1 MRRRILRQRL
11 LHPLLM
17 LAMLIALLGLL
28 VVPAQAQTQT
38 PPDADTYTNPLKP
51 QVQVTP
57 QIPNG
62 GIVESCADPTI
73 FRAPDTFW
81 YIYCTKD
88 PLNDQDR
95 TDGGEFIF
103 RNMPILK
110 SADLVNWTYEGDVFT
125 DANYPSWVERTA
137 GLFAPE
143 IQYSNGTYYLYYT
156 ITDTKPEISGAP
168 NCNGDSAIGVATS
181 TSPTGPWV
189 SVDVPVVEPRYNGD
203 SALAFGSRQC
213 NFFWTYDPEVYA
225 DEAGQKYMFY
235 GSYYGGIFARELSAD
250 YLTTDPATA
259 VQITVGNRYEG
270 PEIVEYEG
278 YYYMFVSAANCCN
291 TALTGYSVF
300 AGRSTS
306 LLGPYVDRE
315 GVSLMAGRVGGT
327 PVLSMNGNR
336 WVGPG
341 HNSVFQDFEGQYW
354 TVYHAVD
361 RFDPNYEGALG
372 FTKRPVLLDP
382 VDWIGGWP
390 TVRGG
395 RWASDEPMPAPA
407 AQPGDESGY
416 TQKVV
421 RPDVSGR
428 LIPELSDEFNE
439 TTLSSQWS
447 WVRQPAAATYGV
459 SNGTLR
465 FDTQNA
471 DLFVDNNSASVLTRD
486 TPAGNYMVETKVT
499 LNVPAEGCC
508 FNYVQAGL
516 VIYGTDDAF
525 IKLVHASIWETRQTE
540 FAKEV
545 PTEVAAGGA
554 RYGNT
559 VVGPPNLTT
568 WLRIVKRVQ
577 LNGEETYTAYTSR
590 DGRTYVRGGTWT
602 HKLGANAKIGLV
614 SMGGSGFTANF
625 DYVRVYKVQDR
636 IFMPTMVQQNAVAN

>member
-1 MRRRILRQRL
+1 MQRRILRQGL
-11 LHPLLM
+11 LQPLLM
-17 LAMLIALLGLL
+17 LAMLFALLGMMI
-28 VVPAQAQTQT
+28 VPAQAQT
-38 PPDADTYTNPLKP
+38 PPDADTYTNPIKP
-51 QVQVTP
+51 QVPVSP
-57 QIPNG
+57 QTPNG

-73 FRAPDTFW
+73 FRAADTFW

-88 PLNDQDR
+88 PLNDEDR
-95 TDGGEFIF
+95 NAEGQFIF

-125 DANYPSWVERTA
+125 DANFPSWVEPTA
-137 GLFAPE
+137 GLFAPD
-143 IQYSNGTYYLYYT
+143 IQFNNGTYYLYYT
-156 ITDTKPEISGAP
+156 ITDTKPAVSGAQ

-189 SVDVPVVEPRYNGD
+189 SVNTPVVEPRYNG
-203 SALAFGSRQC
+203 APREFGEREC
-213 NFFWTYDPEVYA
+213 NFFWTYDPEVNA
-225 DEAGQKYMFY
+225 DESGQKYMFY
-235 GSYYGGIFARELSAD
+235 GSYYGGIFARKLSDD
-250 YLTTDPATA
+250 YLTTDPASA
-259 VQITVGNRYEG
+259 VQITIANRYEG
-270 PEIVEYEG
+270 AEIVEYEG

-291 TALTGYSVF
+291 TAITGYSVF

-315 GVSLMAGRVGGT
+315 GVSLLAGRVGGT

-361 RFDPNYEGALG
+361 RFDPNYEGAVG

-382 VDWIGGWP
+382 VDWIDGWP

-407 AQPGDESGY
+407 AQPGDESDY
-416 TQKVV
+416 KPQVV
-421 RPDVSGR
+421 RPDEIGA
-428 LIPELSDEFNE
+428 LIPGLSDEFNE
-439 TTLSSQWS
+439 TTLNPQWS
-447 WVRQPAAATYGV
+447 WVRQPAEGTFGV
-459 SNGTLR
+459 ANGTFR
-465 FDTQNA
+465 FDTQAA
-471 DLFVDNNSASVLTRD
+471 DLFQDSNNASVLVKD
-486 TPAGNYMVETKVT
+486 APGGNYMVETKVT
-499 LNVPAEGCC
+499 LDLPEEGCC
-508 FNYVQAGL
+508 FNFVQAGL

-525 IKLVHASIWETRQTE
+525 IKLVHASIFETRQTE

-545 PTEVAAGGA
+545 PTEIAAGGA

-559 VVGPPNLTT
+559 VVGPPSRTT

-577 LNGEETYTAYTSR
+577 RNGEETYTAYTSR

-602 HKLGANAKIGLV
+602 HNLGTSAKIGLV

-625 DYVRVYKVQDR
+625 DYVRVYRVMDR
-636 IFMPTMVQQNAVAN
+636 MYMPIVRQQELVSN